1 MNLMFKFPK
10 GFKNK
15 IQVIKAIRA
24 ASGLG
29 LKGAKYMSEAS
40 EHESQV
46 IDVPME
52 QRFEFMRIVDE
63 NGGVTTNDEQ
73 FARYR
78 DDLKQIA
85 MAATLA
91 DDTIIAEEILAFVN
105 DRFRYVKGVHY
116 GE

>member
-1 MNLMFKFPK
+1 MFKFPS
-10 GFKNK
+10 GMNNK

-24 ASGLG
+24 ANGMG
-29 LKGAKYMSEAS
+29 LKESKELSEAA
-40 EHESQV
+40 EHKSQV
-46 IDVPME
+46 IDVPNE
-52 QRFEFMRIVDE
+52 QRYEFMKVVDE
-63 NGGVTTNDEQ
+63 NGGVTTDDEQ

-105 DRFRYVKGVHY
+105 DRFRYVKGVNY
-116 GE
+116 GQ